1 MLGISRVGEIDVDH
15 TGVAL
20 GRLGAVADPSED
32 AFDDVDV
39 MLATIE
45 VTHVE

>member
-1 MLGISRVGEIDVDH
+1 MFGISRVGEIDVNH
-15 TGVAL
+15 TGIAL
-20 GRLGAVADPSED
+20 GRLGGVAEASED

-39 MLATIE
+39 MLSTIE